1 MKEECVSFH
10 RSEFRRVW
18 LIFFFFFFFF
28 CVSCRNWSVSILH
41 PMNSIRHPFQ
51 FHSRKYPN
59 QFGSE
64 SHLWRAPKRNHLL
77 TNWLRSC
84 PLMLRWWSETNGRV
98 DARVKSCK
106 TTTVIWSCRRICRTN
121 GSTIFFYE
129 IREFQCIFNPGF
141 PTWNQRCLFPISS
154 STSRCGNWN
163 SLLARSFPRHLYR
176 PVRPPRNFILPS
188 LYCLA
193 NLFNVSLYVR
203 VHVYMISLNIIIL
216 MMTDLVNMSDVL
228 INEWALMKITR
239 RALYQTLVETWCS
252 PLEMPFE
259 RNDWWKYHCL
269 TNPITS
275 SRFIVNKGQSFRDN
289 WV

>member
-1 MKEECVSFH
+1 MYSG
-10 RSEFRRVW
+10 EFDW
-18 LIFFFFFFFF
+18 FLFLF
-28 CVSCRNWSVSILH
+28 CISCRNWSVSILH

-59 QFGSE
+59 RFVLE
-64 SHLWRAPKRNHLL
+64 SHLWRVPKRNHLL

-84 PLMLRWWSETNGRV
+84 PLMLRWWSETNGHV
-98 DARVKSCK
+98 DALAKSCK
-106 TTTVIWSCRRICRTN
+106 TTTLIRSCRRIFRTN

-141 PTWNQRCLFPISS
+141 PTWNQRCLFPINS

-163 SLLARSFPRHLYR
+163 SLRDQSFPHRLYR
-176 PVRPPRNFILPS
+176 PVRPPRNLMLPS

-203 VHVYMISLNIIIL
+203 DLVYMISLNIIIS

-228 INEWALMKITR
+228 INEWALMKITSR
-239 RALYQTLVETWCS
+239 ELYQTPVETRCS
-252 PLEMPFE
+252 PFEMHFE
-259 RNDWWKYHCL
+259 RNQRWKDRCL
-269 TNPITS
+269 TNQ
-275 SRFIVNKGQSFRDN
+275 NKFHCE
-289 WV
+289 